1 MAQLLSMT
9 DEELIALAR
18 DIEAGQVFTMG
29 EVPLSD
35 QEFLPNIFSD
45 VRSFEEGLLYQYRDK
60 AIEGVN
66 LNGYPIFEESHVLS
80 SEQVVRT
87 FILLFSGGHR

>member
-1 MAQLLSMT
+1 MT

-29 EVPLSD
+29 EVSLSD
-35 QEFLPNIFSD
+35 RAFLPDIFSD
-45 VRSFEEGLLYQYRDK
+45 IGSFEGGLLYQYRDK

-66 LNGYPIFEESHVLS
+66 LNGYPIFEESCVLS
-80 SEQVVRT
+80 SEQVVQT
-87 FILLFSGGHR
+87 FILLFSGGER